1 MSNAKK
7 AAYIPMIDE
16 RRRKKRNVIRE
27 EKNDSNRM
35 IEELVEK
42 LEEKQVTETLQLAE
56 PEQMVEEIL
65 DEFETFQRVKINS
78 SSSSILL
85 IDETYS
91 IMTLVTDVLHYMKKP
106 ENVLE
111 PDDTVPLYEDSY
123 ILKGEWAREYYSI
136 CNKHILSNTVQEEI
150 LNLIHNTWGYSSN
163 LPVGLTEDGKKRL
176 QRQLRKA
183 GQGEDDSG
191 SVMMIVIIVFLLQTL
206 FQK

>member
-27 EKNDSNRM
+27 EKNDSNKM

-42 LEEKQVTETLQLAE
+42 LEEKQASETLQSAE

-65 DEFETFQRVKINS
+65 DEFETFQRVKIYS
-78 SSSSILL
+78 SSSSISL
-85 IDETYS
+85 IDDSYS
-91 IMTLVTDVLHYMKKP
+91 IMSKVNDVLHYMKQP

-111 PDDTVPLYEDSY
+111 PDDTAPLFEGSY

-136 CNKHILSNTVQEEI
+136 CNKHILSIKVQEEI
-150 LNLIHNTWGYSSN
+150 LNL
-163 LPVGLTEDGKKRL
+163 
-176 QRQLRKA
+176 
-183 GQGEDDSG
+183 
-191 SVMMIVIIVFLLQTL
+191 LL
-206 FQK
+206 